1 LTDFYDATIAGS
13 FGELIQV
20 VMAAEAVVLDCV
32 DMDLPATVNCTVEEV
47 IPPQWGESTLTY
59 RKPLYTV
66 G

>member
-1 LTDFYDATIAGS
+1 
-13 FGELIQV
+13 
-20 VMAAEAVVLDCV
+20 MAAEAVVLDCV